1 MATSALIPVEEY
13 LRTSYRPDCDYID
26 GEVRERNLGE
36 RPHSLLQGI
45 FFRVFDDR
53 FELWGLLPL
62 LEQRVQV
69 SATRFRVP
77 DLCLVRPSDGSGS
90 IVSAPPVL
98 CVEILSREDSFSEM
112 EERAEDYFAMGVT
125 SVWIIDP
132 VRRKAIQQSP
142 NVSVRGEEELS
153 VPGTAVR
160 VSLVEAFKRLDYLL
174 GRSS

>member
-1 MATSALIPVEEY
+1 
-13 LRTSYRPDCDYID
+13 
-26 GEVRERNLGE
+26 
-36 RPHSLLQGI
+36 
-45 FFRVFDDR
+45 
-53 FELWGLLPL
+53 
-62 LEQRVQV
+62 
-69 SATRFRVP
+69 
-77 DLCLVRPSDGSGS
+77 
-90 IVSAPPVL
+90 
-98 CVEILSREDSFSEM
+98 M